1 MVKGWTCRAFP
12 SLILYRILTRQDPH
26 TTPYMWQ
33 EEPVVFE
40 PKLITEPTTGR
51 VWHYNADGSWQYV
64 DTGTT
69 E

>member
-1 MVKGWTCRAFP
+1 
-12 SLILYRILTRQDPH
+12 
-26 TTPYMWQ
+26 MWQ